1 MAANQLSNGNSEGT
15 RLGQSASDKLSFYS
29 VTTPIVQP
37 SSTNQSAITAGA
49 TTTACNTLVI
59 ELRAALVALG
69 LIKGG
74 A

>member
-1 MAANQLSNGNSEGT
+1 MAANQLSNGASEGT
-15 RLGQSASDKLSFYS
+15 SFGQNATDKVSFYG
-29 VTTPIVQP
+29 VTTVVQP

-59 ELRAALVALG
+59 ELRLALVNLG

>member
-1 MAANQLSNGNSEGT
+1 MAAINVSRDNTEGT
-15 RLGQSASDKLSFYS
+15 TFGQSTSDKISFYG
-29 VTTPIVQP
+29 VTTIVQP

-59 ELRAALVALG
+59 ELRAALVNLG
-69 LIKGG
+69 LIKGS